1 MNFYQMN
8 NLKII
13 FFGTPDFSLDTL
25 KYLHN
30 SNHKLISVVSSAD
43 KKSGRGLKIKY
54 SPVKNYCIQNQIS
67 LLQPENLKCID
78 FQNDLK
84 NLKAD
89 LYVIV
94 AFKFLPKE
102 VWSIPKMGSIN
113 IHASLLPNLRG
124 AAPINWSLIYGH
136 NKTGLTSFFL
146 DENIDTERFTSIDIR
161 IYDLEKDIKN
171 LTLQFEEILFKL
183 DDISN
188 NMADLESELILKL
201 EKSNIESKKENIENY
216 QDTTEEDLEIKEKN
230 TLGKIVISDNIDAEN
245 DKDSSDLN
253 IEKEKNSLLKE
264 LSSLNPEEQM
274 QYALDQM
281 MKKNYNDSKN
291 ILDDFIKNFP
301 ENQLSGSAHF
311 WLGKIY
317 LFETNYRKAAIVFG
331 EGVQKFPN
339 SIKAPEMYYELAKSL
354 KEMDKI
360 SESCKTLAL
369 LAQNYE
375 GNKFTKDPEKIKD
388 KLNCD

>member
-1 MNFYQMN
+1 MKYISLFLILFILTINFNKLFAEDALTIKQQLDRIMEEVKDLN
-8 NLKII
+8 KAVFNKSFDNEKLN
-13 FFGTPDFSLDTL
+13 SLDE
-25 KYLHN
+25 
-30 SNHKLISVVSSAD
+30 S
-43 KKSGRGLKIKY
+43 
-54 SPVKNYCIQNQIS
+54 
-67 LLQPENLKCID
+67 
-78 FQNDLK
+78 
-84 NLKAD
+84 
-89 LYVIV
+89 
-94 AFKFLPKE
+94 
-102 VWSIPKMGSIN
+102 
-113 IHASLLPNLRG
+113 
-124 AAPINWSLIYGH
+124 
-136 NKTGLTSFFL
+136 
-146 DENIDTERFTSIDIR
+146 IDTERFTSIDIR

-171 LTLQFEEILFKL
+171 LTFQFEEFLFKL

-188 NMADLESELILKL
+188 DMADLESELILKL

-216 QDTTEEDLEIKEKN
+216 QDTTEEDLEIEEKN
-230 TLGKIVISDNIDAEN
+230 TLGKIVISDNNKAEN

-253 IEKEKNSLLKE
+253 VEKEKNSLLKE

-281 MKKNYNDSKN
+281 MKKNYNVSKN
-291 ILDDFIKNFP
+291 IFDQFIKNFP

-354 KEMDKI
+354 KEMDKFP
-360 SESCKTLAL
+360 ESCKTLVL
-369 LAQNYE
+369 LEQNYE
-375 GNKFTKDPEKIKD
+375 GNKFTNDPEKIKD

>member
-1 MNFYQMN
+1 MKYISLFLILFILTINFNKSFAEDALTIKQQLDRIMEEVKDLN
-8 NLKII
+8 KAVFNKSFDNEKLN
-13 FFGTPDFSLDTL
+13 SLDE
-25 KYLHN
+25 
-30 SNHKLISVVSSAD
+30 S
-43 KKSGRGLKIKY
+43 
-54 SPVKNYCIQNQIS
+54 
-67 LLQPENLKCID
+67 
-78 FQNDLK
+78 
-84 NLKAD
+84 
-89 LYVIV
+89 
-94 AFKFLPKE
+94 
-102 VWSIPKMGSIN
+102 
-113 IHASLLPNLRG
+113 
-124 AAPINWSLIYGH
+124 
-136 NKTGLTSFFL
+136 
-146 DENIDTERFTSIDIR
+146 IDTERFTSIDIR

-188 NMADLESELILKL
+188 DMTDLESELILKL

-216 QDTTEEDLEIKEKN
+216 QGKTEEDIEIEEKN
-230 TLGKIVISDNIDAEN
+230 TLGKIVISDNNKAEN

-253 IEKEKNSLLKE
+253 VEKEKNSLLKE

-291 ILDDFIKNFP
+291 ILDEFIKNFP

-369 LAQNYE
+369 LAKNYE

>member
-1 MNFYQMN
+1 MKYISLFLLLFILTI
-8 NLKII
+8 NLNKSFAEDALTIKQQLDRI
-13 FFGTPDFSLDTL
+13 TQEIKDLNKAVFNKSFDNEKLNSLDE
-25 KYLHN
+25 
-30 SNHKLISVVSSAD
+30 S
-43 KKSGRGLKIKY
+43 
-54 SPVKNYCIQNQIS
+54 
-67 LLQPENLKCID
+67 ID
-78 FQNDLK
+78 
-84 NLKAD
+84 A
-89 LYVIV
+89 
-94 AFKFLPKE
+94 
-102 VWSIPKMGSIN
+102 
-113 IHASLLPNLRG
+113 
-124 AAPINWSLIYGH
+124 
-136 NKTGLTSFFL
+136 
-146 DENIDTERFTSIDIR
+146 ERFTSIDIR

-188 NMADLESELILKL
+188 DMVDLESKFISKF
-201 EKSNIESKKENIENY
+201 EKSNIEPRKENIENNKAAT
-216 QDTTEEDLEIKEKN
+216 DEGLEIEEKN
-230 TLGKIVISDNIDAEN
+230 TLGKIVISDDNTKNVKEP
-245 DKDSSDLN
+245 SELN
-253 IEKEKNSLLKE
+253 VEKEKNSLLQEVSNLK
-264 LSSLNPEEQM
+264 PEEQM

-291 ILDDFIKNFP
+291 ILDHFIENFP

-360 SESCKTLAL
+360 PESCKTLTL
-369 LAQNYE
+369 LEQNYE

>member
-1 MNFYQMN
+1 MKYISLFLILFILTINFNKSFAEDALTIKQQLDRIMEEVKDLN
-8 NLKII
+8 KAVFNKSFDNEKLN
-13 FFGTPDFSLDTL
+13 SLDE
-25 KYLHN
+25 
-30 SNHKLISVVSSAD
+30 S
-43 KKSGRGLKIKY
+43 
-54 SPVKNYCIQNQIS
+54 
-67 LLQPENLKCID
+67 
-78 FQNDLK
+78 
-84 NLKAD
+84 
-89 LYVIV
+89 
-94 AFKFLPKE
+94 
-102 VWSIPKMGSIN
+102 
-113 IHASLLPNLRG
+113 
-124 AAPINWSLIYGH
+124 
-136 NKTGLTSFFL
+136 
-146 DENIDTERFTSIDIR
+146 IDTERFTSIDIR

-188 NMADLESELILKL
+188 DMADLESELILKL

-216 QDTTEEDLEIKEKN
+216 QDTTEEDLEIEEKN
-230 TLGKIVISDNIDAEN
+230 TLGKIVISDNNKAEN

-291 ILDDFIKNFP
+291 ILDEFIKNFP

-369 LAQNYE
+369 LAKNYE
-375 GNKFTKDPEKIKD
+375 GNKFSKDPEKIKD

>member
-1 MNFYQMN
+1 M
-8 NLKII
+8 
-13 FFGTPDFSLDTL
+13 
-25 KYLHN
+25 KY
-30 SNHKLISVVSSAD
+30 
-43 KKSGRGLKIKY
+43 
-54 SPVKNYCIQNQIS
+54 IS
-67 LLQPENLKCID
+67 LLLILFILTINFNKSFAEDALTIKQQLDRIMEEVK
-78 FQNDLK
+78 DL
-84 NLKAD
+84 NKA
-89 LYVIV
+89 V
-94 AFKFLPKE
+94 F
-102 VWSIPKMGSIN
+102 
-113 IHASLLPNLRG
+113 
-124 AAPINWSLIYGH
+124 
-136 NKTGLTSFFL
+136 NKSFDNKKLNSL
-146 DENIDTERFTSIDIR
+146 DESIDTERFTSIDIR

-188 NMADLESELILKL
+188 DMADLESELILKL

-369 LAQNYE
+369 LGQNYE

>member
-1 MNFYQMN
+1 MKYISLFLLLFILTI
-8 NLKII
+8 NLNKSFAEDALTIKQQLDRI
-13 FFGTPDFSLDTL
+13 MEEVKDLNKAVFNKSFDNEKLNSLDE
-25 KYLHN
+25 
-30 SNHKLISVVSSAD
+30 S
-43 KKSGRGLKIKY
+43 
-54 SPVKNYCIQNQIS
+54 
-67 LLQPENLKCID
+67 ID
-78 FQNDLK
+78 
-84 NLKAD
+84 A
-89 LYVIV
+89 
-94 AFKFLPKE
+94 
-102 VWSIPKMGSIN
+102 
-113 IHASLLPNLRG
+113 
-124 AAPINWSLIYGH
+124 
-136 NKTGLTSFFL
+136 
-146 DENIDTERFTSIDIR
+146 ERFTSIDIR

-188 NMADLESELILKL
+188 DMVNLDSKLISKF
-201 EKSNIESKKENIENY
+201 EKINIEPRKENIENIKATI
-216 QDTTEEDLEIKEKN
+216 DEDLEIEEKN
-230 TLGKIVISDNIDAEN
+230 TLGKIVISDDNTKNVKEPSKSN
-245 DKDSSDLN
+245 V
-253 IEKEKNSLLKE
+253 EKEKNSLLQEVSNLK
-264 LSSLNPEEQM
+264 PEEQM

-291 ILDDFIKNFP
+291 ILDHFIENFP

-360 SESCKTLAL
+360 PESCKTLTL
-369 LAQNYE
+369 LEQNYE

>member
-1 MNFYQMN
+1 M
-8 NLKII
+8 
-13 FFGTPDFSLDTL
+13 
-25 KYLHN
+25 KY
-30 SNHKLISVVSSAD
+30 
-43 KKSGRGLKIKY
+43 
-54 SPVKNYCIQNQIS
+54 IS
-67 LLQPENLKCID
+67 LLLILFILTINFNKSFAEDALTIKQQLDRIMEEVK
-78 FQNDLK
+78 DL
-84 NLKAD
+84 NKA
-89 LYVIV
+89 V
-94 AFKFLPKE
+94 F
-102 VWSIPKMGSIN
+102 
-113 IHASLLPNLRG
+113 
-124 AAPINWSLIYGH
+124 
-136 NKTGLTSFFL
+136 NKSFDNEKLNSL
-146 DENIDTERFTSIDIR
+146 DESIDTERFTSIDIR

-188 NMADLESELILKL
+188 DMADLESELILKL

-216 QDTTEEDLEIKEKN
+216 QDTTEENIEIKEKN
-230 TLGKIVISDNIDAEN
+230 TLGKIVISDNNKVEN

-253 IEKEKNSLLKE
+253 VEKEKNSLLKE

-281 MKKNYNDSKN
+281 MKKNYNVSKN
-291 ILDDFIKNFP
+291 ILDVFIKNFP

-369 LAQNYE
+369 LAKNYE

>member
-1 MNFYQMN
+1 M
-8 NLKII
+8 
-13 FFGTPDFSLDTL
+13 
-25 KYLHN
+25 KY
-30 SNHKLISVVSSAD
+30 
-43 KKSGRGLKIKY
+43 
-54 SPVKNYCIQNQIS
+54 IS
-67 LLQPENLKCID
+67 LLLILFILTINFNKSFAEDALTIKQQLDRIMEEVK
-78 FQNDLK
+78 DL
-84 NLKAD
+84 NKA
-89 LYVIV
+89 V
-94 AFKFLPKE
+94 F
-102 VWSIPKMGSIN
+102 
-113 IHASLLPNLRG
+113 
-124 AAPINWSLIYGH
+124 
-136 NKTGLTSFFL
+136 NKSFDNEKLNSL
-146 DENIDTERFTSIDIR
+146 DESIDTERFTSIDIR

-188 NMADLESELILKL
+188 DMADLESELILKL

-216 QDTTEEDLEIKEKN
+216 QDTTEEDLEIEEKN
-230 TLGKIVISDNIDAEN
+230 TLGKIVISDNNKAEN

-253 IEKEKNSLLKE
+253 VEKEKNSLLKE

-291 ILDDFIKNFP
+291 ILDEFIKNFP

-369 LAQNYE
+369 LAKNYE

>member
-1 MNFYQMN
+1 M
-8 NLKII
+8 
-13 FFGTPDFSLDTL
+13 
-25 KYLHN
+25 KY
-30 SNHKLISVVSSAD
+30 
-43 KKSGRGLKIKY
+43 
-54 SPVKNYCIQNQIS
+54 IS
-67 LLQPENLKCID
+67 LLLILFILTINFNKSFAEDALTIKQQLDRIMEEVKDLNKAVFNKSFD
-78 FQNDLK
+78 NDKL
-84 NLKAD
+84 N
-89 LYVIV
+89 
-94 AFKFLPKE
+94 
-102 VWSIPKMGSIN
+102 S
-113 IHASLLPNLRG
+113 
-124 AAPINWSLIYGH
+124 
-136 NKTGLTSFFL
+136 L
-146 DENIDTERFTSIDIR
+146 DESVDTERFTSIDIR

-171 LTLQFEEILFKL
+171 LTLQYEEILFKL

-188 NMADLESELILKL
+188 YMVDLESELILKL

-216 QDTTEEDLEIKEKN
+216 QATTEEDLEIEEKN
-230 TLGKIVISDNIDAEN
+230 TLGKIVISDNNNAEN

-253 IEKEKNSLLKE
+253 VEKEKNSLLKE

-291 ILDDFIKNFP
+291 ILDEFIKNFP

>member
-1 MNFYQMN
+1 M
-8 NLKII
+8 
-13 FFGTPDFSLDTL
+13 
-25 KYLHN
+25 KY
-30 SNHKLISVVSSAD
+30 
-43 KKSGRGLKIKY
+43 
-54 SPVKNYCIQNQIS
+54 IS
-67 LLQPENLKCID
+67 LLLILFILTINFNKSFAEDALTIKQQLDRIMEEVK
-78 FQNDLK
+78 DL
-84 NLKAD
+84 NKA
-89 LYVIV
+89 V
-94 AFKFLPKE
+94 F
-102 VWSIPKMGSIN
+102 
-113 IHASLLPNLRG
+113 
-124 AAPINWSLIYGH
+124 
-136 NKTGLTSFFL
+136 NKSFDNKKLNSL
-146 DENIDTERFTSIDIR
+146 DESIDTERFTSIDIR

-188 NMADLESELILKL
+188 DMADLESELILKL

-216 QDTTEEDLEIKEKN
+216 QDTTEEDIEIEEKN
-230 TLGKIVISDNIDAEN
+230 TLGKIVISDNNKAEN

>member
-1 MNFYQMN
+1 MKYISLFLLLFILTI
-8 NLKII
+8 NLNKSFAEDALTIKQQLDRVMEEVKDLNKAV
-13 FFGTPDFSLDTL
+13 FNKSFDNEKLNSLDE
-25 KYLHN
+25 
-30 SNHKLISVVSSAD
+30 S
-43 KKSGRGLKIKY
+43 
-54 SPVKNYCIQNQIS
+54 
-67 LLQPENLKCID
+67 ID
-78 FQNDLK
+78 
-84 NLKAD
+84 A
-89 LYVIV
+89 
-94 AFKFLPKE
+94 
-102 VWSIPKMGSIN
+102 
-113 IHASLLPNLRG
+113 
-124 AAPINWSLIYGH
+124 
-136 NKTGLTSFFL
+136 
-146 DENIDTERFTSIDIR
+146 ERFTSIDIR

-188 NMADLESELILKL
+188 DMVDLESKLISIL
-201 EKSNIESKKENIENY
+201 EKSNIEPSIKNIENNKA
-216 QDTTEEDLEIKEKN
+216 TTEEYLEIEEKN
-230 TLGKIVISDNIDAEN
+230 TLGKIVISDDNTKNVKEP
-245 DKDSSDLN
+245 SELN
-253 IEKEKNSLLKE
+253 VEKEKNSLLQEVSNLK
-264 LSSLNPEEQM
+264 PEEQM

-291 ILDDFIKNFP
+291 ILDNFIENFP

-360 SESCKTLAL
+360 PESCKTLTL
-369 LAQNYE
+369 LEQNYE

>member
-1 MNFYQMN
+1 M
-8 NLKII
+8 
-13 FFGTPDFSLDTL
+13 
-25 KYLHN
+25 KY
-30 SNHKLISVVSSAD
+30 
-43 KKSGRGLKIKY
+43 
-54 SPVKNYCIQNQIS
+54 IS
-67 LLQPENLKCID
+67 LLLILFILTINFNKSFAEDALTIKQQLDRIMEEVK
-78 FQNDLK
+78 DL
-84 NLKAD
+84 NKA
-89 LYVIV
+89 V
-94 AFKFLPKE
+94 F
-102 VWSIPKMGSIN
+102 
-113 IHASLLPNLRG
+113 
-124 AAPINWSLIYGH
+124 
-136 NKTGLTSFFL
+136 NKSFDNEKLNSL
-146 DENIDTERFTSIDIR
+146 DESIDTERFTSIDIR

-188 NMADLESELILKL
+188 DMADLESELILKL

-230 TLGKIVISDNIDAEN
+230 TLGKIVISDNNNAEN

-253 IEKEKNSLLKE
+253 VEKEKNSLLKE

>member
-1 MNFYQMN
+1 MKYISLFLLLFILSINLNKSFAEDALTIKQQLDRIMEEVKDLNKAVFNKSFN
-8 NLKII
+8 NERLN
-13 FFGTPDFSLDTL
+13 SLDE
-25 KYLHN
+25 
-30 SNHKLISVVSSAD
+30 S
-43 KKSGRGLKIKY
+43 
-54 SPVKNYCIQNQIS
+54 
-67 LLQPENLKCID
+67 ID
-78 FQNDLK
+78 
-84 NLKAD
+84 A
-89 LYVIV
+89 
-94 AFKFLPKE
+94 
-102 VWSIPKMGSIN
+102 
-113 IHASLLPNLRG
+113 
-124 AAPINWSLIYGH
+124 
-136 NKTGLTSFFL
+136 
-146 DENIDTERFTSIDIR
+146 ERFTSIDIR

-188 NMADLESELILKL
+188 DMADLESELILKL

-375 GNKFTKDPEKIKD
+375 GNKFTKDPDKIKD

>member
-1 MNFYQMN
+1 MKYISLILLLFILTI
-8 NLKII
+8 NLNKSFAEDALTIKQQLDRI
-13 FFGTPDFSLDTL
+13 MEEVKDLNKAVFNKSFDNEKLNSLDE
-25 KYLHN
+25 
-30 SNHKLISVVSSAD
+30 S
-43 KKSGRGLKIKY
+43 
-54 SPVKNYCIQNQIS
+54 
-67 LLQPENLKCID
+67 ID
-78 FQNDLK
+78 
-84 NLKAD
+84 A
-89 LYVIV
+89 
-94 AFKFLPKE
+94 
-102 VWSIPKMGSIN
+102 
-113 IHASLLPNLRG
+113 
-124 AAPINWSLIYGH
+124 
-136 NKTGLTSFFL
+136 
-146 DENIDTERFTSIDIR
+146 ERFTSIDIR

-188 NMADLESELILKL
+188 DMVDLESKLISKF
-201 EKSNIESKKENIENY
+201 EKSNIEPRKENIENNKA
-216 QDTTEEDLEIKEKN
+216 TTDEDLEIEEKN
-230 TLGKIVISDNIDAEN
+230 TLGKIVISDDNTKNVKEP
-245 DKDSSDLN
+245 SDLN
-253 IEKEKNSLLKE
+253 VERGKNSLLQEVINLK
-264 LSSLNPEEQM
+264 PEEQM

-291 ILDDFIKNFP
+291 ILDNFIKNFP

-360 SESCKTLAL
+360 SESCKTLTL
-369 LAQNYE
+369 LEQNYE

>member
-1 MNFYQMN
+1 MKYISLFLLLFILTI
-8 NLKII
+8 NLNKSFAEDALTIKQQLDRVMEEVKDLNKAV
-13 FFGTPDFSLDTL
+13 FNKSFDNEKLNSLDE
-25 KYLHN
+25 
-30 SNHKLISVVSSAD
+30 S
-43 KKSGRGLKIKY
+43 
-54 SPVKNYCIQNQIS
+54 
-67 LLQPENLKCID
+67 ID
-78 FQNDLK
+78 
-84 NLKAD
+84 A
-89 LYVIV
+89 
-94 AFKFLPKE
+94 
-102 VWSIPKMGSIN
+102 
-113 IHASLLPNLRG
+113 
-124 AAPINWSLIYGH
+124 
-136 NKTGLTSFFL
+136 
-146 DENIDTERFTSIDIR
+146 ERFTSIDIR

-188 NMADLESELILKL
+188 DMVDLESKLISKF
-201 EKSNIESKKENIENY
+201 EKSNIEPKKEIIENNKAAT
-216 QDTTEEDLEIKEKN
+216 DENLEIEEKN
-230 TLGKIVISDNIDAEN
+230 TLGKIVISDDNTKNVKEP
-245 DKDSSDLN
+245 SELN
-253 IEKEKNSLLKE
+253 VEKEKNSLLQEVSNLK
-264 LSSLNPEEQM
+264 PEEQM

-291 ILDDFIKNFP
+291 ILDHFIENFP

-360 SESCKTLAL
+360 PESCKTLTL
-369 LAQNYE
+369 LEQNYE

>member
-1 MNFYQMN
+1 MKYISLFLILFILTINFNKSFAEDALTIKQQLDRIMEEV
-8 NLKII
+8 K
-13 FFGTPDFSLDTL
+13 DFNKAVFNKSFDNQELNSLD
-25 KYLHN
+25 
-30 SNHKLISVVSSAD
+30 
-43 KKSGRGLKIKY
+43 KS
-54 SPVKNYCIQNQIS
+54 
-67 LLQPENLKCID
+67 ID
-78 FQNDLK
+78 
-84 NLKAD
+84 A
-89 LYVIV
+89 
-94 AFKFLPKE
+94 
-102 VWSIPKMGSIN
+102 
-113 IHASLLPNLRG
+113 
-124 AAPINWSLIYGH
+124 
-136 NKTGLTSFFL
+136 
-146 DENIDTERFTSIDIR
+146 ERFTSIDIR

-188 NMADLESELILKL
+188 DMADLESELILKL

-291 ILDDFIKNFP
+291 ILDEFIKNFP